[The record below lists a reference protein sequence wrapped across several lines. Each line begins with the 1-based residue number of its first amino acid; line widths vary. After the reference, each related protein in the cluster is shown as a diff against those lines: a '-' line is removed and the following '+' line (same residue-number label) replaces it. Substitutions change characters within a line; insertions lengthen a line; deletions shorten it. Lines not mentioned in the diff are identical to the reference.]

1 MTKLYLS
8 DKDKASLVDGGLL
21 DEEDLDKNDRV
32 DVDMLDM
39 LRVSTM

>member
-1 MTKLYLS
+1 MTNLYLS
-8 DKDKASLVDGGLL
+8 DKDKESLVDGGLL
-21 DEEDLDKNDRV
+21 DEEDLEKNDRV